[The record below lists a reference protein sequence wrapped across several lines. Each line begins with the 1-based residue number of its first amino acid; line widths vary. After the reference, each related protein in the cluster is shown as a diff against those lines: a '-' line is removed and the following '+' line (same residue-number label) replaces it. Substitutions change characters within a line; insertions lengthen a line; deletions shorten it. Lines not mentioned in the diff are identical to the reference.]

1 MLLKRLLSSPAV
13 LSIIAIQVVVYVA
26 QLVNPA
32 VAERLALP
40 GTAEDLGE
48 RPWSPLTVIFVHQLL
63 VHIVLMVLMLAAF
76 GPLLEQ
82 TVRSVHVVAVYL
94 LAGVA
99 GSLGILAATAAVPA
113 WAEDGTIVG
122 SSAAVFGVAAAVLA
136 IRPSSRLFGGTT
148 TQWLGMLVA
157 INIVF
162 LFSLPLGSVGHLVGI
177 GVGYAYGRWLGTRSR
192 TRARTPAEALT

>member
-1 MLLKRLLSSPAV
+1 MLLKQLMRSPAV
-13 LSIIAIQVVVYVA
+13 LSIIAIQIVVYVA
-26 QLVNPA
+26 QLVNSD
-32 VAERLALP
+32 VAERLSLP
-40 GTAEDLGE
+40 GNTEGLGE
-48 RPWSPLTVIFVHQLL
+48 RPWSPLTVIFVHELL

-82 TVRSVHVVAVYL
+82 SARAVDVVAVYL
-94 LAGVA
+94 LAGLA
-99 GSLGILAATAAVPA
+99 GSLGILAAIAAVPG

-136 IRPSSRLFGGTT
+136 MRPSSRLFGGTT
-148 TQWLGMLVA
+148 SQWLGMLVA

-177 GVGYAYGRWLGTRSR
+177 AVGWAYGRWLRTRSR
-192 TRARTPAEALT
+192 SHAEAMT